1 MRDLKVTSWLQTEV
15 LTEVRSGKCGF
26 ISRDNRLRSAT
37 CPEDSKQIKMRVS
50 LGITWCPQK
59 EPYDYNKMPWGH
71 FE

>member
-50 LGITWCPQK
+50 LGITWCP
-59 EPYDYNKMPWGH
+59 
-71 FE
+71 